1 VHERDS
7 LERLLQHQR
16 GGQAH
21 DTNSREYP
29 RERNGRAATSR
40 RPTRALPSSPGA
52 RNTCPATIVRP
63 GHCDE
68 GTCEQDG
75 MRRRKEPL
83 PLWQPESVPRSRA
96 QSVLPRRSSR
106 PLHREM
112 DGASH
117 PTRVAPSAGLAKSR
131 RPSLLQIS
139 LRVPSWQ
146 PESVPRSRAQ
156 SVLPRLIKNWPISR
170 LRVSLRA
177 PRRARAA
184 QKATGPKGD
193 RPCVW

>member
-1 VHERDS
+1 MKPPRARNAPGLRPPGATRRGIRDAPPNS
-7 LERLLQHQR
+7 PPSVPTLATKRLPQIKPVF
-16 GGQAH
+16 
-21 DTNSREYP
+21 P
-29 RERNGRAATSR
+29 RRAERAAR
-40 RPTRALPSSPGA
+40 
-52 RNTCPATIVRP
+52 
-63 GHCDE
+63 
-68 GTCEQDG
+68 EQDG

-83 PLWQPESVPRSRA
+83 PSWQPESVPRSRA